1 MKKVNISTYNLYEQF
16 GRKLTYAKIERSHD
30 NEVLK
35 NCDNGFEYFELFNE
49 NYDFCLS
56 DDELAYVIDRLT
68 DKVVLQSLETR
79 ELFTLTNKEFEIATN
94 TITINS

>member
-1 MKKVNISTYNLYEQF
+1 MKKVNISTYNLFEVL
-16 GRKLTYAKIERSHD
+16 GKELTYAKIEKSHD

-49 NYDFCLS
+49 NYEFCLS
-56 DDELAYVIDRLT
+56 NDELAYVIDRLS
-68 DKVVLQSLETR
+68 DKVILQSIETE